1 MNSIAR
7 HELSDAQWASVEPYL
22 PAQQAWTGRPA
33 HDHRRIVNGMLWIVA
48 TGAAWRDLPARYG
61 NWQTVYSRF
70 RRWQRAGVWERV
82 FTAVKQAA
90 DARGDFDWSLHD
102 VDGTTIRAHQH
113 AAGARRQRADGSK
126 RGMRSRRSG
135 PRWVAAGAAG
145 AANSIYART
154 AGDGPSPS
162 C

>member
-1 MNSIAR
+1 M
-7 HELSDAQWASVEPYL
+7 L
-22 PAQQAWTGRPA
+22 
-33 HDHRRIVNGMLWIVA
+33 NGILWILA

-90 DARGDFDWSLHD
+90 DARGDFDWSLHY
-102 VDGTTIRAHQH
+102 VDGTNIRAHQH
-113 AAGARRQRADGSK
+113 AAGARRTRADGVK

-135 PRWVAAGAAG
+135 RRWDAVAGGGAASCIC
-145 AANSIYART
+145 APN
-154 AGDGPSPS
+154 AGDGRSRS
-162 C
+162 A